1 MPKRTISKAKA
12 QKIFVGTMAG
22 AMALTLGVASRGFF
36 QGSSAEAPKPV
47 PAKAPN
53 AEPRLASPHKSA
65 PLPKIKTPA
74 AADATAPS
82 FVVKRV
88 LDIPGPLDHGDYVWN
103 DAGVPAGP
111 MVVTVDLK
119 AQTLS
124 VFRGGYEIGVAVILY
139 GATDKPTPLG
149 TYPILEKDKDHFS
162 SLYDNAPMPYSLRLT
177 QDGVFI
183 HASDV
188 QWGNAT
194 HGCIGL
200 PLPFAKKLFA
210 VMKVGDPVVVTN
222 GKRMDLSGLR

>member
-1 MPKRTISKAKA
+1 MAKRTVSKTTARR
-12 QKIFVGTMAG
+12 IFIGTMAS
-22 AMALTLGVASRGFF
+22 AMALTLGVA
-36 QGSSAEAPKPV
+36 GSGLFRS
-47 PAKAPN
+47 
-53 AEPRLASPHKSA
+53 ASPAQSVA
-65 PLPKIKTPA
+65 TPA
-74 AADATAPS
+74 QQATVAVQPKASPAPPAQPAPQSAAQAP
-82 FVVKRV
+82 FVVKRI
-88 LDIPGPLDHGDYVWN
+88 LDIKGPLNHGDWAWD

-111 MVVTVDLK
+111 MVVTVDLE

-149 TYPILEKDKDHFS
+149 TWPILEKDKDHFS
-162 SLYDNAPMPYSLRLT
+162 NLYDNAPMPYSLRLT

-210 VMKVGDPVVVTN
+210 AVKVGDPVVVTS
-222 GKRMDLSGLR
+222 GKKMDLGGLR

>member
-1 MPKRTISKAKA
+1 M
-12 QKIFVGTMAG
+12 VH
-22 AMALTLGVASRGFF
+22 LTESVLASRPLVVLVGPTAV
-36 QGSSAEAPKPV
+36 GKSDV
-47 PAKAPN
+47 GL
-53 AEPRLASPHKSA
+53 RLARA
-65 PLPKIKTPA
+65 LETDLLT
-74 AADATAPS
+74 ADS
-82 FVVKRV
+82 RQVYRGM
-88 LDIPGPLDHGDYVWN
+88 DI
-103 DAGVPAGP
+103 
-111 MVVTVDLK
+111 
-119 AQTLS
+119 
-124 VFRGGYEIGVAVILY
+124 
-139 GATDKPTPLG
+139 ATDKPTPLG

>member
-1 MPKRTISKAKA
+1 
-12 QKIFVGTMAG
+12 
-22 AMALTLGVASRGFF
+22 
-36 QGSSAEAPKPV
+36 
-47 PAKAPN
+47 
-53 AEPRLASPHKSA
+53 
-65 PLPKIKTPA
+65 
-74 AADATAPS
+74 
-82 FVVKRV
+82 V

>member
-1 MPKRTISKAKA
+1 MAKRTVSKTTARR
-12 QKIFVGTMAG
+12 IFIGTMAS
-22 AMALTLGVASRGFF
+22 AMALTIGVA
-36 QGSSAEAPKPV
+36 GSGLFRSASPAQSVATPAQQATVAVQPKARPV
-47 PAKAPN
+47 PPAQPAPQ
-53 AEPRLASPHKSA
+53 SA
-65 PLPKIKTPA
+65 A
-74 AADATAPS
+74 QAP

-88 LDIPGPLDHGDYVWN
+88 LDIKGPLNHGDWAWD

-111 MVVTVDLK
+111 MVVTVDLE

-149 TYPILEKDKDHFS
+149 TWPILEKDKDHFS
-162 SLYDNAPMPYSLRLT
+162 NLYDNAPMPYSLRLT

-200 PLPFAKKLFA
+200 PLPFARKLFA
-210 VMKVGDPVVVTN
+210 AVKVGDPVVVTS
-222 GKRMDLSGLR
+222 GKKMDLGGLR

>member
-1 MPKRTISKAKA
+1 MAKRTISKTTARR
-12 QKIFVGTMAG
+12 IFIGTMAS
-22 AMALTLGVASRGFF
+22 AMALTIGVA
-36 QGSSAEAPKPV
+36 GSGLFRSASPAQSVATPAQQATVAVQPKASPV
-47 PAKAPN
+47 PPAQPVPQSAAQAP
-53 AEPRLASPHKSA
+53 
-65 PLPKIKTPA
+65 
-74 AADATAPS
+74 
-82 FVVKRV
+82 FVVKRI
-88 LDIPGPLDHGDYVWN
+88 LDIKGPLNHGDWVWD

-111 MVVTVDLK
+111 MVVTVDLE

-149 TYPILEKDKDHFS
+149 TWPILEKDKDHFS
-162 SLYDNAPMPYSLRLT
+162 NLYDNAPMPYSLRLT

-210 VMKVGDPVVVTN
+210 AVKVGDPVVVTS
-222 GKRMDLSGLR
+222 GKKMDLGGLR

>member
-1 MPKRTISKAKA
+1 MAKRTISKTTARR
-12 QKIFVGTMAG
+12 IFIGTMAS
-22 AMALTLGVASRGFF
+22 AMALTIGLAGSGLFRSASPAQSVATPA
-36 QGSSAEAPKPV
+36 QQATVEVQPKASPV
-47 PAKAPN
+47 PPAQPVPQSAAQAP
-53 AEPRLASPHKSA
+53 
-65 PLPKIKTPA
+65 
-74 AADATAPS
+74 
-82 FVVKRV
+82 FVVKRI
-88 LDIPGPLDHGDYVWN
+88 LDIKGPLNHGDWVWD

-111 MVVTVDLK
+111 MVVTVDLE

-149 TYPILEKDKDHFS
+149 TWPILEKDKDHFS
-162 SLYDNAPMPYSLRLT
+162 NLYDNAPMPYSLRLT

-210 VMKVGDPVVVTN
+210 AVKVGDPVVVTS
-222 GKRMDLSGLR
+222 GKKMDLGGLR